1 MFRRAPAA
9 VLLSAVI
16 STFACTQTSD
26 SEVARPP
33 VSPETTVGAG
43 TPPREAPRVG
53 GERLSPI
60 LCTAAARNVPV
71 VGSADVPR
79 TGSDIE
85 LRFNAD
91 PIATFAVGPH
101 NATAPLT
108 YSITAEA
115 SNTGT
120 FSYVIR
126 RTDPV
131 DVPAAQLPGRFT
143 LAVHYPAACRQA
155 FATTAPIVLVRVD
168 DATVVPASAHDVTR
182 RTVTFQMN
190 RLSRFVVSH

>member
-9 VLLSAVI
+9 VLLSAVVA
-16 STFACTQTSD
+16 SFACTQTSD

-33 VSPETTVGAG
+33 VSPETTVGVG
-43 TPPREAPRVG
+43 TPPRGDPPVG
-53 GERLSPI
+53 AEGLSPI
-60 LCTAAARNVPV
+60 LCSAAARTVPV
-71 VGSADVPR
+71 AGSADVPR
-79 TGSDIE
+79 AGRDIE
-85 LRFNAD
+85 LRFNAA

-101 NATAPLT
+101 NATSPLA
-108 YSITAEA
+108 YSITAEP
-115 SNTGT
+115 SNTGA
-120 FSYVIR
+120 FSYVIQ

-143 LAVHYPAACRQA
+143 LVVHYPAACRQA
-155 FATTAPIVLVRVD
+155 FANTAPIVLVRVD
-168 DATVVPASAHDVTR
+168 DATVIPSSAHDVTR